1 MITVIVPA
9 FNAHADL
16 PTALRSLQL
25 QTFTDWSCIVV
36 DDGSKD
42 PLAPVVEAFAD
53 PRVRVVRHPENRG
66 RGAARVTG
74 LAQVKTPYVA
84 WQDADDWSL
93 PGRFERQ
100 LEAITAERSVHFVS
114 PRAVIVDALERPVST
129 LGRDAPAPRYLK
141 GREIPN
147 LVHPALLFR
156 ASVLERFH
164 YDARFRTSEDHA
176 FLMGAL
182 REYAFVEIPDVLYA
196 YREEQSRSLAKYRQ
210 SVETR
215 VRVAAAMRELAPVD
229 RAALVGTHLGKLA
242 VVALLTAVG
251 RRGVADRHAQGVLGP
266 EALAD
271 YEAAL
276 AQLRAKADGHA
287 AGGNATVG
295 YPAG

>member
-25 QTFTDWSCIVV
+25 QSFSDWTCIVV

-53 PRVRVVRHPENRG
+53 PRIRVIRHAENRG

-74 LAQVKTPYVA
+74 LREVKTPYVA

-93 PGRFERQ
+93 PGRFQRQ
-100 LEAITAERSVHFVS
+100 LEAIDADKRTHFVS
-114 PRAVIVDALERPVST
+114 PRAVIVDAQERPVST
-129 LGRDAPAPRYLK
+129 LGQDAPAPRYLK

-147 LVHPALLFR
+147 VVHPALLFR
-156 ASVLERFH
+156 ASVLERFQ
-164 YDARFRTSEDHA
+164 YEARFRTSEDHA

-196 YREEQSRSLAKYRQ
+196 YREEQSRSLRKYTE
-210 SVETR
+210 SVKTR
-215 VRVAAAMRELAPVD
+215 VRVAAAMHEIAPVD
-229 RAALVGTHLGKLA
+229 RAVLLGTHLGKLA
-242 VVALLTAVG
+242 VVALLAAVG
-251 RRGVADRHAQGVLGP
+251 RRGVADKRAQGALP
-266 EALAD
+266 PDALAA
-271 YEAAL
+271 YESAL
-276 AQLRAKADGHA
+276 ALLRAAS
-287 AGGNATVG
+287 AGAPV
-295 YPAG
+295 